1 MEQVFNHLSTSFR
14 AFEETREK
22 LRERRNTADV
32 YIKAAQ
38 QAIAKIHVDRKLQDV
53 ASASLVELKRTGA
66 LVKDIENALPDEP
79 GSFYR
84 YNDIWHVQLQTCA
97 MIAVLIGFIMEDTL
111 VDVDKVVEM
120 MGAEVQL
127 PIEDYLIGVCN
138 VVQELVR
145 LSLNCVIRADY
156 KTPKRCTRFASDV
169 FEGFKQLN
177 LRNDFLRKRYDG
189 IKYDVKRLEEIM
201 YDLIVR
207 GLLDRNSAESDVNM
221 TKEESNP

>member
-14 AFEETREK
+14 ALDETREK
-22 LRERRNTADV
+22 LRERRDAADV
-32 YIKAAQ
+32 LIKAAQ
-38 QAIAKIHVDRKLQDV
+38 RAIAQIHVDRNLQDV
-53 ASASLVELKRTGA
+53 ASKSLKELKQTGV
-66 LVKDIENALPDEP
+66 LVKGIEKALPDEP
-79 GSFYR
+79 GAFHRFS
-84 YNDIWHVQLQTCA
+84 DIWHMQLQACA
-97 MIAVLIGFIMEDTL
+97 MIAVLIGFILEDNL
-111 VDVDKVVEM
+111 VGVDAVVEM
-120 MGAEVQL
+120 MGAQVQL

-156 KTPKRCTRFASDV
+156 KTPKRCARFASDV

-201 YDLIVR
+201 YDLSVR
-207 GLLDRNSAESDVNM
+207 GLLDKDSTGLDVNM
-221 TKEESNP
+221 VKEEANS